1 MSESATLLLGQLLN
15 LSEVERLLIADKLW
29 ESLTVERKE
38 QMASEITE
46 DQDFQAELELRLA
59 SVANGTV
66 ELIDGDHVFRE
77 ARERLRQRRQS

>member
-1 MSESATLLLGQLLN
+1 MSESATQLLGQLLN

-38 QMASEITE
+38 QMASEIAE
-46 DQDFQAELELRLA
+46 DQDFQAELDLRLA
-59 SVANGTV
+59 AVANRTV

-77 ARERLRQRRQS
+77 ARERLRQRRQ